1 MEELRSL
8 VAPGSLFV
16 TRHDKEGAAHG
27 HDHHQRW
34 HSILQGSPWVLS
46 HGWPLN
52 ADAWDDQA
60 KGEVEEETMTITD
73 PLTVQVADLHGIT
86 RDIQSA

>member
-1 MEELRSL
+1 M
-8 VAPGSLFV
+8 
-16 TRHDKEGAAHG
+16 
-27 HDHHQRW
+27 
-34 HSILQGSPWVLS
+34 VLS

-60 KGEVEEETMTITD
+60 KGKVEEETMTITD
-73 PLTVQVADLHGIT
+73 PLTVQVADLPGIT